1 MAFPFDAWPEKR
13 RAASLAA
20 RLMAAL
26 DGPGVYLTTE
36 DAPRFGVT
44 RATMR
49 RSFSHLKATGQVLSD
64 STMRPARYA
73 HAEYGAPPKKER
85 VSNTL
90 PARILRSFENPWDYV
105 TSKDAPRFGTNT
117 EFLRQ
122 TLWRMR
128 HDGKLR
134 ADDSTLP
141 FRYYRL
147 EKGLAADEVKP
158 DNGRLLQTVWGA
170 APTVQEDL

>member
-20 RLMAAL
+20 RLMAAV
-26 DGPGVYLTTE
+26 DEPGLYLTTE

-44 RATMR
+44 RAAMR
-49 RSFSHLKATGQVLSD
+49 RAFSHLKATGRLLSD
-64 STMRPARYA
+64 NTVRPARYSNA
-73 HAEYGAPPKKER
+73 QFGAPPKKER

-105 TSKDAPRFGTNT
+105 TSKDAPRFETNT

-128 HDGKLR
+128 RDGKLR
-134 ADDSTLP
+134 VDNTTLP

-147 EKGLAADEVKP
+147 EKGVAADEVKP
-158 DNGRLLQTVWGA
+158 DNGRLLQTVWA
-170 APTVQEDL
+170 AASTVQEDP